1 MQRGLATRKLSVRLS
16 VKRVHCDKTEE
27 KSLQIFVPYERSF
40 ILVFWEK
47 EWLVGAT
54 PFTWIFGSSWPHWS
68 EIADFQLIFA
78 RSAAA
83 VAPSKKVQ
91 LTLIGSPLH
100 TFQWV

>member
-1 MQRGLATRKLSVRLS
+1 MQRGLATRKLSARLS

-54 PFTWIFGSSWPHWS
+54 PCTWNFRSDWTYWS
-68 EIADFQLIFA
+68 ENSNFQSVFG
-78 RSAAA
+78 R
-83 VAPSKKVQ
+83 
-91 LTLIGSPLH
+91 
-100 TFQWV
+100 TFQWA